1 MKFSIITV
9 VKNGFPE
16 IELTIKSV
24 LKQNYKDFEYIIF
37 DGNSTDGTSEYIKKN
52 FKKEIKYFRKSDN
65 GMYDGLNRATRY
77 AKGDYLLNLHA
88 GDFFYSSS
96 TLDSLN
102 RIIKKNKAIDF
113 FFSDLVYYNNKT
125 NKITRIWSLPQKNK
139 YKISS
144 FKIAHTS
151 LCLKRKIAQKIIYD
165 DKLKISADTKYL
177 LNLCKFYKGKY
188 IKMFIIFMQTGG
200 LSTSI
205 KFSILKIK
213 EDLIILYKEFNFL
226 FIFYYFYKICIKLS
240 GYVFKRKSLLK
251 KFIIEKKK
259 LISFKNC

>member
-113 FFSDLVYYNNKT
+113 FFL
-125 NKITRIWSLPQKNK
+125 
-139 YKISS
+139 
-144 FKIAHTS
+144 
-151 LCLKRKIAQKIIYD
+151 
-165 DKLKISADTKYL
+165 
-177 LNLCKFYKGKY
+177 
-188 IKMFIIFMQTGG
+188 
-200 LSTSI
+200 
-205 KFSILKIK
+205 
-213 EDLIILYKEFNFL
+213 
-226 FIFYYFYKICIKLS
+226 
-240 GYVFKRKSLLK
+240 
-251 KFIIEKKK
+251 
-259 LISFKNC
+259 